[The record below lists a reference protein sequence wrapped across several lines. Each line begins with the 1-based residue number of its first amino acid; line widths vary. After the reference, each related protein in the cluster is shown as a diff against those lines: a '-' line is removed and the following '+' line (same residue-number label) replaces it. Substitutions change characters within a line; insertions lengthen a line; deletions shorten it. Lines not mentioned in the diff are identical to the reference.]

1 MKENESVNRSSHD
14 KYFLFLSSFAELKK
28 VISFASFEGKID

>member
-1 MKENESVNRSSHD
+1 MKVSIAVVMTNI
-14 KYFLFLSSFAELKK
+14 FLFLSSFVKLKK